1 MVCVRRTKM
10 TTALLESGHAP
21 LQHHRDRQHILP
33 LRPKQISN
41 QTLKQK
47 KQSPQTSLL
56 YGGRS
61 PLWALPSP
69 EVGHFKMITLGQFE
83 NAD

>member
-1 MVCVRRTKM
+1 MADKAR
-10 TTALLESGHAP
+10 
-21 LQHHRDRQHILP
+21 HRDRQHILP

-61 PLWALPSP
+61 PVGFALP
-69 EVGHFKMITLGQFE
+69 EVGHF
-83 NAD
+83 